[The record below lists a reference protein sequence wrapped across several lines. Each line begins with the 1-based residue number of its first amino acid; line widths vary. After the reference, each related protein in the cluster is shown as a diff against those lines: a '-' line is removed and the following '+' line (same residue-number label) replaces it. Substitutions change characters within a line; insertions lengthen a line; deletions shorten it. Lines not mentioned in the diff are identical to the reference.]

1 MDSLNEQIDTIQTTF
16 QEIKEAIIEKG
27 VEVDDCDSPT
37 VYPAKIR
44 EIQGSGGG
52 TIITDVPTRLT
63 VMAFRSSEEA
73 PSAPTGGSWNV
84 EEETITPP
92 TDPKTGEA
100 WSFGSES
107 LSGNVYASQA
117 IFNNDNTL
125 YMEWTT
131 PFKVTGNR
139 GLPGKDGAPGAK
151 GDPGDVRVVERI
163 IPIYKSSDTKPSTP
177 TGGYFNF
184 DTEEFTAPSGWS
196 KTEPTSGIIWMSWGT
211 FSIEAPNSP
220 SWGTPIRLTGENGK
234 NGTDGTSIEFI
245 FKLTATSLQTPA
257 APTNSSQIG
266 YVPDGWTNHPIGISS
281 EMQCEWVCSRTL
293 TEGNWTDWSIPAI
306 WAKWGENGT
315 DGDGIEY
322 IYYLS
327 SDGTSPGNPTPEDY
341 ETNTEYQKNDWFP
354 TGSNWSDD
362 PHGVSSEN
370 TCEFVSKRKYI
381 GETKKWGAFTDPVLW
396 SKYSEDGLRGP
407 SGISIR
413 EMYAS
418 FDSEPPYE
426 TTNINP
432 GSAWSL
438 TINNPDNKT
447 VWAIQAYVDYTGN
460 FATTEDYPNL
470 PYYGWCKPFIKI
482 GKNGKDG
489 TPVNWV
495 KTVYTLSAS
504 KPNAPEVGVDP
515 ENPGSSLN
523 ASGETVNWIALPNQN
538 SNFWWHCHGTV
549 NGSTGLVTEWSTPCP
564 DSGKD
569 GTAQDGRTTEARYAI
584 SNSFSTH
591 PTISRTTRY
600 PDGWYLTSD
609 SEYTNLVN
617 AVLTQGKY
625 LFRTEASINPDNTLN
640 GAWCIPVPINGEKGQ
655 MGEQGLQGPAG
666 ADGVTRY
673 FHLKFADDA
682 NGLNMRESPA
692 GDWLGTYID
701 EIAEDS
707 IDPNDYVWQEVRGAQ
722 GPKGENGINGKDG
735 VNGIT
740 GHLHIAYANS
750 ADGSVDFS
758 TLDSENREYL
768 GWYID
773 YVNAGTNPDDCVDS
787 TDYRDYKWVR
797 IKGERGETGPVGPP
811 GGVGPQ
817 GASGIP
823 GSSIEVRYCLGTDE
837 FYNGSDEWENE
848 NVQNPSGWT
857 VTVPNITEG
866 FKYIWCIQGIKSFTS
881 PDNNSGIITWQKPFR
896 LSGINGLPGSP
907 GRKGQIIY
915 PAGIYDST
923 KVYVC
928 DNNSAPYVYDPN
940 GSAYYVLNKDRFD
953 GPANYPTT
961 PATSSAWVKFEMLD
975 AVFAKVGVISNGL
988 IGSAVFNGDYM
999 FSQQGISSVDNVD
1012 NQGANKGFGGFNPS
1026 ECEGDNFDGL
1036 TTFKPNLLFNYK
1048 TGAAYLAKGNIQFF
1062 GDGSGKIGDFLSW
1075 DKNGAITNLKNKTY
1089 IINKTKT
1096 TDDVVIPDKSADIYI
1111 VNGLDHNTSDLL
1123 YWKNIAITF
1132 GWRDYA
1138 SLTEEEKRQE
1148 IFGSY
1153 NIYNLTAIPLL
1164 VEMYSSGEGEYG
1176 TFVFPISY
1184 YVDGTFNR
1192 TIKSFQAFVSP
1203 GGCLSLTAVNT
1214 TAVSTKWIY
1223 DTFQGEEIMFL
1234 ATKNVTPYF
1243 NYRNYGGSIS
1253 KEITAISNNG
1263 TSIKAWEKITFPT
1276 SHPYNPSK
1284 VQEHPINGYLGICS
1298 IKPGSIDGILIIP
1311 DADDITHRDN
1321 PANVKYTVKV
1331 WNSGYTDDY
1340 YRPLYNKFT
1349 NGSFAYMGSPLLS
1362 MDFIADVGS
1371 DQLYLDLSSLETNVK
1386 YNWDVNITNIGPA
1399 TKQISLFDSGVAF
1412 KVYFYKDGQI
1422 VGEYHTGL
1430 IRI

>member
-1 MDSLNEQIDTIQTTF
+1 MKSLEDQITS
-16 QEIKEAIIEKG
+16 IKDIFDKIKNAIKAKG
-27 VEVDDCDSPT
+27 VEVSDCDSPEVYADKIRDIEIRDIELDAGAALNIMAFKSNT
-37 VYPAKIR
+37 GVPEKPVGGAWIWEENKIVYPTGWSN
-44 EIQGSGGG
+44 GSG
-52 TIITDVPTRLT
+52 L
-63 VMAFRSSEEA
+63 
-73 PSAPTGGSWNV
+73 
-84 EEETITPP
+84 
-92 TDPKTGEA
+92 TGE
-100 WSFGSES
+100 
-107 LSGNVYASQA
+107 VYMSQA
-117 IFNNDNTL
+117 IFRKDGSILQN
-125 YMEWTT
+125 WTD
-131 PFKVTGNR
+131 PIRITGPM
-139 GLPGKDGAPGAK
+139 GLPGKDGIPGEK
-151 GDPGDVRVVERI
+151 GEAGDVQIAERYI
-163 IPIYKSSDTKPSTP
+163 FIYKSSEDKPDLPVGGSWSIETDEITP
-177 TGGYFNF
+177 
-184 DTEEFTAPSGWS
+184 PLGWS
-196 KTEPTSGIIWMSWGT
+196 LTSELSYPIWMSTGRFLRT
-211 FSIEAPNSP
+211 APTNAVWSD
-220 SWGTPIRLTGENGK
+220 PIRLSGK
-234 NGTDGTSIEFI
+234 DGKDGVDSVSEEFI
-245 FKLTATSLQTPA
+245 YKLTKTSLQIPA
-257 APTNSSQIG
+257 QPESQNIDNFI
-266 YVPDGWTNHPIGISS
+266 PNDWTDHPSGISS
-281 EMQCEWVCSRTL
+281 ENQVEWVCVRQKKGGKWGIFS
-293 TEGNWTDWSIPAI
+293 SPAI
-306 WAKWGENGT
+306 WSKWGVNGT

-327 SDGTSPGNPTPEDY
+327 SDGTSPDNPTPEDY
-341 ETNTEYQKNDWFP
+341 ITNIEYQKSDWFP
-354 TGSNWSDD
+354 TESNWSDD
-362 PHGVSSEN
+362 PHGVSPDN

-381 GETKKWGAFTDPVLW
+381 GKTKKWGAFTDPVLW

-413 EMYAS
+413 EMYTS

-426 TTNINP
+426 ATNINP

-447 VWAIQAYVDYTGN
+447 VWAIQAYVNYTGN

-489 TPVNWV
+489 TPVNWI
-495 KTVYTLSAS
+495 KTVYTLSTS
-504 KPNAPEVGVDP
+504 KPNAPKVGVDP

-523 ASGETVNWIALPNQN
+523 ASGEVVNWIALPNQN

-549 NGSTGLVTEWSTPCP
+549 NGSTGLITEWSAPCP

-584 SNSFSTH
+584 SDSFSTC
-591 PTISRTTRY
+591 PTINRTSRY

-609 SEYTNLVN
+609 PEYVNLVN
-617 AVLTQGKY
+617 AVLIQGKY

-640 GAWCIPVPINGEKGQ
+640 GSWCIPVPINGEKGQ
-655 MGEQGLQGPAG
+655 MGERGLQGPAG

-701 EIAEDS
+701 ENAVDS
-707 IDPNDYVWQEVRGAQ
+707 NDPNDYVWQEVRGAQ

-758 TLDSENREYL
+758 TSDSENREYL

-797 IKGERGETGPVGPP
+797 IKGERGETGPVGPR

-817 GASGIP
+817 GVSGIP
-823 GSSIEVRYCLGTDE
+823 GASIEVKYCLGTDKI
-837 FYNGSDEWENE
+837 YNGSDEWENE

-857 VTVPNITEG
+857 VAVPNVTEE

-881 PDNNSGIITWQKPFR
+881 PDDNSGIITWQKPFR

-907 GRKGQIIY
+907 GRNGQIIY

-928 DNNSAPYVYDPN
+928 DDNSAPYVYDPN
-940 GSAYYVLNKDRFD
+940 GSAYYVLNEDRFD

-999 FSQQGISSVDNVD
+999 FSQQGISSADNID
-1012 NQGANKGFGGFNPS
+1012 NEGANKGFGGFNPS

-1075 DKNGAITNLKNKTY
+1075 DENGAITNLQNKTY
-1089 IINKTKT
+1089 VINKTT
-1096 TDDVVIPDKSADIYI
+1096 TNDIVSVPEKSADIY
-1111 VNGLDHNTSDLL
+1111 VTNGLDSNVADLL
-1123 YWKNIAITF
+1123 YWRNITINF
-1132 GWRDYA
+1132 SSIEYD
-1138 SLTEEEKRQE
+1138 SLTEEEKKQE
-1148 IFGSY
+1148 ILGNY
-1153 NIYNLTAIPLL
+1153 NIYNLTAIPLQITA
-1164 VEMYSSGEGEYG
+1164 YGSGEGDYG

-1184 YVDGTFNR
+1184 YVDGKFNR
-1192 TIKSFQAFVSP
+1192 TIQSSIAFVSP

-1214 TAVSTKWIY
+1214 TAISTKWIY
-1223 DTFQGEEIMFL
+1223 DSNYGEKIMLL

-1243 NYRNYGGSIS
+1243 NYHNYGGNIN
-1253 KEITAISNNG
+1253 KAITAISNNG
-1263 TSIKAWEKITFPT
+1263 TSIKAWEKIIFPT
-1276 SHPYNPSK
+1276 SHPYDPSGS
-1284 VQEHPINGYLGICS
+1284 QGAPINGYLGICS
-1298 IKPGSIDGILIIP
+1298 IKPGSVDGILIIP
-1311 DADDITHRDN
+1311 DADDITYKDN

-1331 WNSGYTDDY
+1331 WKRGDTDDY
-1340 YRPLYNKFT
+1340 YRPLFRSST
-1349 NGSFAYMGSPLLS
+1349 TGLVAYMGSPLLS

-1371 DQLYLDLSSLETNVK
+1371 DQLYLDLSSLETNVT
-1386 YNWDVNITNIGPA
+1386 YDWSVNITHIGPA
-1399 TKQISLFDSGVAF
+1399 TRQTSLFDSSVAF

-1422 VGEYHTGL
+1422 VGEYHTGS
-1430 IRI
+1430 ISI